1 MNRFLN
7 LSVGAVLLFRAIPAC
22 VAGEVFPVAHNEPI
36 AVRVADG
43 KDGSPLAHEHVV
55 LVAGYDRRDLDL
67 ALWREEAVTDA
78 AGKVRLSNV
87 LRNLPL
93 LRVEVLKRRICAGA
107 AAFSVERVRLDGLSG
122 ANRCGAITLEDAP
135 GVLTVFVKGKKG
147 DAAAG
152 AAAQPIAVASIPV
165 FAPAAVAVAVSSST
179 PTDQVNAAPGPEPPN
194 RPAVGHEAGPEAGS
208 EAAPAAESG
217 LPPIPF
223 ALLSPADLSD
233 QDGADPL

>member
-7 LSVGAVLLFRAIPAC
+7 LSVGAAVLLWAIPAC
-22 VAGEVFPVAHNEPI
+22 VADEVFPVAHNEPI

-43 KDGSPLAHEHVV
+43 KDGRPLAHEHVV

-78 AGKVRLSNV
+78 EGKVRLSNA

-93 LRVEVLKRRICAGA
+93 LRVEVLRRHICAAGA
-107 AAFSVERVRLDGLSG
+107 GDAAFSVERVRLNGLSG

-147 DAAAG
+147 DVAAAG
-152 AAAQPIAVASIPV
+152 VAAQPIAVASVPMSS
-165 FAPAAVAVAVSSST
+165 PAAG
-179 PTDQVNAAPGPEPPN
+179 NASLPRPGSL
-194 RPAVGHEAGPEAGS
+194 R
-208 EAAPAAESG
+208 
-217 LPPIPF
+217 
-223 ALLSPADLSD
+223 
-233 QDGADPL
+233 